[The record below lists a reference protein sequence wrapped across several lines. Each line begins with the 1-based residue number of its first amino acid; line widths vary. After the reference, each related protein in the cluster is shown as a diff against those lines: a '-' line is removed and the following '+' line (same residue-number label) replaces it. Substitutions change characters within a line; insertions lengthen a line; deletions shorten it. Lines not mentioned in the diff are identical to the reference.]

1 MANRKPNEEIWP
13 VVAGQVTDQNA
24 DTNKKVTADTGAT
37 PATQAA
43 EPKSDQA
50 PQDASQGAQAAS
62 TATETPNV
70 SNSTIQ
76 SEKEAQ
82 RSLGAAK
89 KTIDDASDVKV
100 LQGSVSDGNVTG
112 EVQARKDEANAKG
125 AQADAHWDAE
135 TFRNGDAY
143 KNMQTVGANDG
154 SFTREDAVKF
164 LKAFDDVR
172 AQRDLSPKEMQAYQ
186 YVVDFL
192 EGKFGNG
199 TTQQSPQEKQDVDT
213 TAAVEQKVEPS
224 VEPSVEGTSKPTPT
238 AQKQETTTEKAT
250 EKETE
255 KETTANVEPPKSED
269 NGKPKESEEG
279 KGRSVDTRVVD
290 AKGRT
295 AEQVIDEEGYER
307 DKNGNIVRP
316 KPVSFTPADNST
328 SQYDK
333 DLADLE
339 REYAKKVEEAT
350 RKKDEALQ
358 RIMDDTSTISDKTD
372 AIERMAAADE
382 VIKRY
387 SSPGYAKRMHATKIL
402 AMLSDALSAIGNVLT
417 ATHGGVAMKVDS
429 ASEKVRKE
437 ESANEAALQK
447 RIDYWTKRMES
458 ARSSEAKASNFLR
471 SRNMTSALE
480 AYKASTM
487 LAKDTFASGVGAL
500 NNRYRRSGDALK
512 AAKATVDAHNKRAYD
527 YDKQMREQKFKHK
540 EEVYKQKQQNSRTKQ
555 NNATK
560 KELQEMR
567 NKNKNKNDGF
577 SLFS

>member
-1 MANRKPNEEIWP
+1 MSNRRPNEEIWP
-13 VVAGQVTDQNA
+13 VVAGQVGDQNVDA
-24 DTNKKVTADTGAT
+24 NKKVTADAGTT
-37 PATQAA
+37 PATQAS
-43 EPKSDQA
+43 ETKSDQA
-50 PQDASQGAQAAS
+50 PQGAAHGAQAAA
-62 TATETPNV
+62 TATETPKV
-70 SNSTIQ
+70 SDSTIQ
-76 SEKEAQ
+76 AEKEAQ

-100 LQGSVSDGNVTG
+100 LQGSVSEGNVDG
-112 EVQARKDEANAKG
+112 EVQERKDEANAKG
-125 AQADAHWDAE
+125 AEADAHWDAE
-135 TFRNGDAY
+135 TMRNGDAY

-154 SFTREDAVKF
+154 SFTRDDAVQF
-164 LKAFDDVR
+164 LKKLDDVR
-172 AQRDLSPKEMQAYQ
+172 VQRDLSPDQGQAYQ
-186 YVVDFL
+186 YLLDFL
-192 EGKFGNG
+192 DGKFGNG
-199 TTQQSPQEKQDVDT
+199 TTRPSPQEKKDVD
-213 TAAVEQKVEPS
+213 TAAVERKAEPS
-224 VEPSVEGTSKPTPT
+224 VEETGNPTTT
-238 AQKQETTTEKAT
+238 AQPQETAT
-250 EKETE
+250 ETE
-255 KETTANVEPPKSED
+255 ATANVVRPKAED

-279 KGRSVDTRVVD
+279 KGRSVGTAVVD

-295 AEQVIDEEGYER
+295 AEQVIEEEGYER

-339 REYAKKVEEAT
+339 REYAKKVDEAT

-358 RIMDDTSTISDKTD
+358 RIMDDTSTISDRAD

-437 ESANEAALQK
+437 DRANEAALQK

-458 ARSSEAKASNFLR
+458 ARSSDAKASNFLR

-480 AYKASTM
+480 AYKASTR

-527 YDKQMREQKFKHK
+527 YEKQKREQKFRHN
-540 EEVYKQKQQNSRTKQ
+540 ETVYKQKQQNRRNDN

-560 KELQEMR
+560 KELKKMGN
-567 NKNKNKNDGF
+567 NKEGGF
-577 SLFS
+577 SLFSK

>member
-1 MANRKPNEEIWP
+1 MSNRRPNEEIWP
-13 VVAGQVTDQNA
+13 VVAGQVGDQNV
-24 DTNKKVTADTGAT
+24 DVNKKVTADAGTT
-37 PATQAA
+37 PATQAS
-43 EPKSDQA
+43 ETKSDQS
-50 PQDASQGAQAAS
+50 PQDAAQGAQAAA
-62 TATETPNV
+62 TATETPKV
-70 SNSTIQ
+70 SDSTIQ
-76 SEKEAQ
+76 AEKEAQ

-100 LQGSVSDGNVTG
+100 LQGSVSEGNLAG
-112 EVQARKDEANAKG
+112 EVQERKDEANAKG
-125 AQADAHWDAE
+125 ADADAHWDAE
-135 TFRNGDAY
+135 TMRNGDAY

-154 SFTREDAVKF
+154 SFTRDDAVQF
-164 LKAFDDVR
+164 VKAFGDVR
-172 AQRDLSPKEMQAYQ
+172 AKRGLLPNQKQAYQ
-186 YVVDFL
+186 YILDFL
-192 EGKFGNG
+192 DGKFGNG

-213 TAAVEQKVEPS
+213 AAVERKAEPS
-224 VEPSVEGTSKPTPT
+224 VEETGKPKPT
-238 AQKQETTTEKAT
+238 AQPQET
-250 EKETE
+250 ETE
-255 KETTANVEPPKSED
+255 TEATANVVRPKAED

-279 KGRSVDTRVVD
+279 KGRSVGTAVVD

-295 AEQVIDEEGYER
+295 AEQVIEEEGYER

-339 REYAKKVEEAT
+339 REYAKKVDEAT

-358 RIMDDTSTISDKTD
+358 RIMDDTSTISDKAD

-437 ESANEAALQK
+437 DRANEAALQK

-458 ARSSEAKASNFLR
+458 ARSSDAKASNFLR

-480 AYKASTM
+480 AYKASTR

-527 YDKQMREQKFKHK
+527 YEKQKREQKFRH
-540 EEVYKQKQQNSRTKQ
+540 EETVYREKQQNSRTKK

-560 KELQEMR
+560 IMLKKMGNE
-567 NKNKNKNDGF
+567 KKDGF
-577 SLFS
+577 SLFSK

>member
-1 MANRKPNEEIWP
+1 MASRKPKEEIEP
-13 VVAGQVTDQNA
+13 VVAWQVTDQNA
-24 DTNKKVTADTGAT
+24 DTDKKVTADTGVT
-37 PATQAA
+37 TATQAA

-50 PQDASQGAQAAS
+50 PQDAAQGAQAAA
-62 TATETPNV
+62 TATETPKV
-70 SNSTIQ
+70 SDSTIKA
-76 SEKEAQ
+76 ENEAQ
-82 RSLGAAK
+82 RSLGAAQ

-100 LQGSVSDGNVTG
+100 LQGSVSEGNVTG
-112 EVQARKDEANAKG
+112 EVQARKDEANEQG

-135 TFRNGDAY
+135 TLRNGGAY
-143 KNMQTVGANDG
+143 KNIQTVGANDR
-154 SFTREDAVKF
+154 SFTRDDAVKF

-172 AQRDLSPKEMQAYQ
+172 ADRGLLPNQKQAYQ
-186 YVVDFL
+186 YIVDRL
-192 EGKFGNG
+192 DGDLGNG
-199 TTQQSPQEKQDVDT
+199 TVQPSPQEKKDVE
-213 TAAVEQKVEPS
+213 TAAVEQKADPS
-224 VEPSVEGTSKPTPT
+224 VVETSKPTPT
-238 AQKQETTTEKAT
+238 AQPQETETETAD
-250 EKETE
+250 E
-255 KETTANVEPPKSED
+255 KETTANVERPKSED
-269 NGKPKESEEG
+269 NGKPKESKEG
-279 KGRSVDTRVVD
+279 KGSSVDTRVVD

-295 AEQVIDEEGYER
+295 AEQVIDEDGYER

-339 REYAKKVEEAT
+339 REYAKKVDEAT

-437 ESANEAALQK
+437 DRANEAALQK

-458 ARSSEAKASNFLR
+458 ARSSETKASNFLR
-471 SRNMTSALE
+471 SRNMTSAIE
-480 AYKASTM
+480 AYKASTR

-527 YDKQMREQKFKHK
+527 YEKQKREQNFRHN
-540 EEVYKQKQQNSRTKQ
+540 ETVYKEIQKNRRTKKKK
-555 NNATK
+555 ATK
-560 KELQEMR
+560 KKKVSNE
-567 NKNKNKNDGF
+567 KKGGI
-577 SLFS
+577 SLFNL

>member
-1 MANRKPNEEIWP
+1 MAKKKSNTEVEP
-13 VVAGQVTDQNA
+13 VAAWQVGDQNA
-24 DTNKKVTADTGAT
+24 DAGKIVTADTGLT

-43 EPKSDQA
+43 EPKAVQSK
-50 PQDASQGAQAAS
+50 QDAAQGAQAAS
-62 TATETPNV
+62 TATETPKV
-70 SNSTIQ
+70 SDSTIQ
-76 SEKEAQ
+76 AEKEAQ

-89 KTIDDASDVKV
+89 KTIDDASDVRV
-100 LQGSVSDGNVTG
+100 LPGSVSEGNVTG
-112 EVQARKDEANAKG
+112 EVQARKDEANENG
-125 AQADAHWDAE
+125 MEADARLDAE
-135 TFRNGDAY
+135 TFRNGSAY
-143 KNMQTVGANDG
+143 KNMQAVGANDR
-154 SFTREDAVKF
+154 SFTRDDAVKF
-164 LKAFDDVR
+164 LKAFDGVR
-172 AQRDLSPKEMQAYQ
+172 ADRGLSHKQKQAYQ

-192 EGKFGNG
+192 DGKFGNG
-199 TTQQSPQEKQDVDT
+199 TVQPSPQEEQGGG
-213 TAAVEQKVEPS
+213 TADVEQKVEPS
-224 VEPSVEGTSKPTPT
+224 VETSVEETSKPTTTTQP
-238 AQKQETTTEKAT
+238 QETATAKGTET
-250 EKETE
+250 
-255 KETTANVEPPKSED
+255 ETTANVEQPKAED
-269 NGKPKESEEG
+269 NRKPKESEEG
-279 KGRSVDTRVVD
+279 KGRSVGTGVVD

-295 AEQVIDEEGYER
+295 AEQVIEEEGYER

-328 SQYDK
+328 SQYDS
-333 DLADLE
+333 DLAELE

-350 RKKDEALQ
+350 MKKDEALQ
-358 RIMDDTSTISDKTD
+358 RIMDDTSTISDKAD

-437 ESANEAALQK
+437 DRANEAALQR

-458 ARSSEAKASNFLR
+458 ARSSDAKASNFLR

-480 AYKASTM
+480 AYKASTR

-527 YDKQMREQKFKHK
+527 YEKQKREHDFRHN
-540 EEVYKQKQQNSRTKQ
+540 ESVYKENQKNMRTKKK
-555 NNATK
+555 NATK
-560 KELQEMR
+560 KKKVSNE
-567 NKNKNKNDGF
+567 KKDGLG
-577 SLFS
+577 LF

>member
-13 VVAGQVTDQNA
+13 VVAGQVTDKNVDA
-24 DTNKKVTADTGAT
+24 NKKVTADTGAT

-76 SEKEAQ
+76 AEKEAQ
-82 RSLGAAK
+82 RSLGAAE

-143 KNMQTVGANDG
+143 KNMQTVGANDR
-154 SFTREDAVKF
+154 SFTREDALQF
-164 LKAFDDVR
+164 INDLDDVR
-172 AQRDLSPKEMQAYQ
+172 ADRGLLPNQIQAYQ
-186 YVVDFL
+186 YLLDFL
-192 EGKFGNG
+192 NGKFGNG
-199 TTQQSPQEKQDVDT
+199 TVQPSQQDEQDGGT
-213 TAAVEQKVEPS
+213 TAVEKKVEPS
-224 VEPSVEGTSKPTPT
+224 VVETVKPKQTDKP
-238 AQKQETTTEKAT
+238 QETAT
-250 EKETE
+250 ETATE
-255 KETTANVEPPKSED
+255 KETTANVELPKSED

-279 KGRSVDTRVVD
+279 KGRSVGTAVVD

-339 REYAKKVEEAT
+339 REYAKKVDEAT

-358 RIMDDTSTISDKTD
+358 RIMDDTSKISDKAD

-437 ESANEAALQK
+437 DRANEATLQK

-480 AYKASTM
+480 AYKASTR

-500 NNRYRRSGDALK
+500 NNKYRRSGDALK

-527 YDKQMREQKFKHK
+527 YEKRKQEQNFRHN
-540 EEVYKQKQQNSRTKQ
+540 ETVYKEKQQNKRTEQ

-560 KELQEMR
+560 KKIQEMR
-567 NKNKNKNDGF
+567 EKNKKEGSSIF
-577 SLFS
+577 SW

>member
-1 MANRKPNEEIWP
+1 MANRRPNEEIWP
-13 VVAGQVTDQNA
+13 VVAGQVGDQNVDA
-24 DTNKKVTADTGAT
+24 NKKVTADAGAT

-50 PQDASQGAQAAS
+50 PQDAAQGAQAAA
-62 TATETPNV
+62 TATETPKV
-70 SNSTIQ
+70 SDSTIQ
-76 SEKEAQ
+76 AEKEAQ

-100 LQGSVSDGNVTG
+100 LQGSVSEGNVAG
-112 EVQARKDEANAKG
+112 EVQERKDEANAKG
-125 AQADAHWDAE
+125 ADADAHWDAE
-135 TFRNGDAY
+135 TMRNGDAY
-143 KNMQTVGANDG
+143 KNMRTVGANDG
-154 SFTREDAVKF
+154 SFTREDAVQ
-164 LKAFDDVR
+164 LVKAFDDVR
-172 AQRDLSPKEMQAYQ
+172 SKRVLSTYQGQAYQ
-186 YVVDFL
+186 YLLDYL
-192 EGKFGNG
+192 GGKFGND
-199 TTQQSPQEKQDVDT
+199 TTQQSPQEKKDVD
-213 TAAVEQKVEPS
+213 TAAVERKAEPS
-224 VEPSVEGTSKPTPT
+224 VEETGKPKPT
-238 AQKQETTTEKAT
+238 AQPQGTAT
-250 EKETE
+250 ETE
-255 KETTANVEPPKSED
+255 ATANVERPKAED

-279 KGRSVDTRVVD
+279 KGRSVGTAVVD

-295 AEQVIDEEGYER
+295 AEQVIEEDGYER

-339 REYAKKVEEAT
+339 REYAKKVDEAT

-358 RIMDDTSTISDKTD
+358 RIMDDTSTISDKAD

-437 ESANEAALQK
+437 DRANEAALQK

-458 ARSSEAKASNFLR
+458 ARSSDAKASNFLR

-480 AYKASTM
+480 AYKASTR

-527 YDKQMREQKFKHK
+527 YEKQKREQKFRH
-540 EEVYKQKQQNSRTKQ
+540 EETVYREKQQNRRNDN

-560 KELQEMR
+560 KELKKMGN
-567 NKNKNKNDGF
+567 NKEGGF
-577 SLFS
+577 SLFSK

>member
-24 DTNKKVTADTGAT
+24 DTDKKVTADAGVT

-43 EPKSDQA
+43 EPKADQA
-50 PQDASQGAQAAS
+50 PQDAAQGAQAAA
-62 TATETPNV
+62 TATEMPKV
-70 SNSTIQ
+70 SDSTIQ
-76 SEKEAQ
+76 AEKEAQ

-89 KTIDDASDVKV
+89 KAIDDASDVKV
-100 LQGSVSDGNVTG
+100 LQGSVSDGNLAG
-112 EVQARKDEANAKG
+112 EVQARKDEANAQG

-154 SFTREDAVKF
+154 SFTREDAVHF
-164 LKAFDDVR
+164 LKALDDVR
-172 AQRDLSPKEMQAYQ
+172 ADRGLSLNQRQAYQ
-186 YVVDFL
+186 YVVDYL
-192 EGKFGNG
+192 DDNFGNG
-199 TTQQSPQEKQDVDT
+199 TVQPSQQDKQVGD
-213 TAAVEQKVEPS
+213 TAAVGQKAEPS
-224 VEPSVEGTSKPTPT
+224 VEETSKPKQT
-238 AQKQETTTEKAT
+238 AKPQETAT
-250 EKETE
+250 ETETE
-255 KETTANVEPPKSED
+255 KETTANVELPKSED

-279 KGRSVDTRVVD
+279 KGRSVGTGVVD

-339 REYAKKVEEAT
+339 REYAKKVDEAT

-358 RIMDDTSTISDKTD
+358 RIMDDTSTISDRAD

-437 ESANEAALQK
+437 DRANEAALQK

-458 ARSSEAKASNFLR
+458 ARSSDAKASNFLR

-480 AYKASTM
+480 AYKASTR

-527 YDKQMREQKFKHK
+527 YEKQMREHDFKHK
-540 EEVYKQKQQNSRTKQ
+540 ESVYKEKQQNRRTEQ

-560 KELQEMR
+560 RQLQEMR
-567 NKNKNKNDGF
+567 EKNKKEGF

>member
-1 MANRKPNEEIWP
+1 MSNRRPNEEIWP
-13 VVAGQVTDQNA
+13 VVAGQVGDQNV
-24 DTNKKVTADTGAT
+24 DVNKKAMADAGTT

-43 EPKSDQA
+43 EPKADQA
-50 PQDASQGAQAAS
+50 PQDAAQGAQAAA
-62 TATETPNV
+62 TATETPKV
-70 SNSTIQ
+70 SDSTIQ
-76 SEKEAQ
+76 AEKEAQ

-100 LQGSVSDGNVTG
+100 LQGSVSEGNLAG
-112 EVQARKDEANAKG
+112 EVQERKDDANANG
-125 AQADAHWDAE
+125 AKADAHWDAE
-135 TFRNGDAY
+135 TLRNGDAY

-154 SFTREDAVKF
+154 SFTRDDAVQ
-164 LKAFDDVR
+164 LVKAFDDVR
-172 AQRDLSPKEMQAYQ
+172 SKRVLSTDQGQAYQ
-186 YVVDFL
+186 YLLDYL
-192 EGKFGNG
+192 GGKFGNG
-199 TTQQSPQEKQDVDT
+199 TTQQSPQEKKDVD
-213 TAAVEQKVEPS
+213 TAAVERKAEPS
-224 VEPSVEGTSKPTPT
+224 VGETGKPTTT
-238 AQKQETTTEKAT
+238 AQPQET
-250 EKETE
+250 ETE
-255 KETTANVEPPKSED
+255 TEATANVVRPKAED

-279 KGRSVDTRVVD
+279 KGRSVGTAVVD

-295 AEQVIDEEGYER
+295 AEQVIEEEGYER

-339 REYAKKVEEAT
+339 REYAKKVDEAT

-358 RIMDDTSTISDKTD
+358 RIMDDTSTISDKAD

-437 ESANEAALQK
+437 DRANEAALQK

-458 ARSSEAKASNFLR
+458 ARSSDAKASNFLR

-480 AYKASTM
+480 AYKASTR

-527 YDKQMREQKFKHK
+527 YEKQKREQKFRH
-540 EEVYKQKQQNSRTKQ
+540 EETVYKEKQQNSRTNK

-560 KELQEMR
+560 IKLKKMGNNKEG
-567 NKNKNKNDGF
+567 GF
-577 SLFS
+577 SLFSK

>member
-1 MANRKPNEEIWP
+1 MANRRPNEEIWP
-13 VVAGQVTDQNA
+13 VVAGQVGDQNV
-24 DTNKKVTADTGAT
+24 DVNKKVTADAGAT

-50 PQDASQGAQAAS
+50 PQDAAQGAQAAA
-62 TATETPNV
+62 TATETPKV
-70 SNSTIQ
+70 SDSTIQ
-76 SEKEAQ
+76 AEKEAQ
-82 RSLGAAK
+82 RSLGAAE
-89 KTIDDASDVKV
+89 KTIEDASDVKV
-100 LQGSVSDGNVTG
+100 LQGSVSEGNVAG
-112 EVQARKDEANAKG
+112 EVQERKDEANAKG
-125 AQADAHWDAE
+125 EEADAHWDAE
-135 TFRNGDAY
+135 TMRNGDAY

-154 SFTREDAVKF
+154 SFTRDDAVQ
-164 LKAFDDVR
+164 LVKAFDDVR
-172 AQRDLSPKEMQAYQ
+172 SKRVLSTDQGQAYQ
-186 YVVDFL
+186 YLLDYL
-192 EGKFGNG
+192 GGKFGNG
-199 TTQQSPQEKQDVDT
+199 TTQQSPQEKKDVD
-213 TAAVEQKVEPS
+213 TAAVEQKAEPS
-224 VEPSVEGTSKPTPT
+224 VGETGKPKPT
-238 AQKQETTTEKAT
+238 AQPQET
-250 EKETE
+250 ETE
-255 KETTANVEPPKSED
+255 TEATANVVRPKAED

-279 KGRSVDTRVVD
+279 KGRSVGTAVVD

-295 AEQVIDEEGYER
+295 AEQVIEEEGYER

-339 REYAKKVEEAT
+339 REYAKKVDEAT

-358 RIMDDTSTISDKTD
+358 RIMDDTSTISDKAD

-437 ESANEAALQK
+437 DRANEAALQK

-458 ARSSEAKASNFLR
+458 ARSSDAKASNFLR

-480 AYKASTM
+480 AYKASTR

-527 YDKQMREQKFKHK
+527 YEKQKREQKFRHG
-540 EEVYKQKQQNSRTKQ
+540 ETVYREKQQNRRNDN

-560 KELQEMR
+560 KELKKMGN
-567 NKNKNKNDGF
+567 NKEGGF
-577 SLFS
+577 SLFSK

>member
-1 MANRKPNEEIWP
+1 MSNRRQNEEIWP
-13 VVAGQVTDQNA
+13 VVAGKVGDQNV
-24 DTNKKVTADTGAT
+24 DVNKKAMADAGAT

-43 EPKSDQA
+43 EPKADQA
-50 PQDASQGAQAAS
+50 PQDAAQGAQAAA
-62 TATETPNV
+62 TATETPKV
-70 SNSTIQ
+70 SDSTIQ
-76 SEKEAQ
+76 AEKEAQ

-100 LQGSVSDGNVTG
+100 LQGSVSEGNVAG
-112 EVQARKDEANAKG
+112 EVQERKDEANAKG
-125 AQADAHWDAE
+125 ADADAHWDAE
-135 TFRNGDAY
+135 TLRNGDAY

-154 SFTREDAVKF
+154 SFTRDDAVQ
-164 LKAFDDVR
+164 LVKAFGDVR
-172 AQRDLSPKEMQAYQ
+172 AKRDLSSDQGQAYQ
-186 YVVDFL
+186 YLLDYL
-192 EGKFGNG
+192 GGKFDND
-199 TTQQSPQEKQDVDT
+199 TTRQSPQEKQDVDT
-213 TAAVEQKVEPS
+213 AAVEQKAEPS
-224 VEPSVEGTSKPTPT
+224 VGETGKPKPT
-238 AQKQETTTEKAT
+238 AQPQETAT
-250 EKETE
+250 ETE
-255 KETTANVEPPKSED
+255 ATANVVRPKAED

-279 KGRSVDTRVVD
+279 KGRSVGTAVVD

-295 AEQVIDEEGYER
+295 AEQVIEEEGYER

-339 REYAKKVEEAT
+339 REYAKKVDEAT

-358 RIMDDTSTISDKTD
+358 RIMDDTSTISDKAD

-437 ESANEAALQK
+437 DRANEAALQK

-458 ARSSEAKASNFLR
+458 ARSSDAKASNFLR

-480 AYKASTM
+480 AYKASTR

-500 NNRYRRSGDALK
+500 NNRYRRSGDAFK

-527 YDKQMREQKFKHK
+527 YEKQKLEHDFKHR
-540 EEVYKQKQQNSRTKQ
+540 ETVYKEKQQNRRNDN

-560 KELQEMR
+560 KQIKKMGNSNNGKGLS
-567 NKNKNKNDGF
+567 
-577 SLFS
+577 SLFSK

>member
-24 DTNKKVTADTGAT
+24 DTDKKVAADAGVT
-37 PATQAA
+37 PAPQAA

-50 PQDASQGAQAAS
+50 PQDAAQGAQAAA
-62 TATETPNV
+62 TATETPKV

-76 SEKEAQ
+76 AENEAQ
-82 RSLGAAK
+82 RSLGAAEN
-89 KTIDDASDVKV
+89 TIDDASDVKV
-100 LQGSVSDGNVTG
+100 LPGSVSEGNVTG

-125 AQADAHWDAE
+125 EEADARWDAE
-135 TFRNGDAY
+135 TLRNGDVY
-143 KNMQTVGANDG
+143 KNMRAVGANDG
-154 SFTREDAVKF
+154 SFTMDDAVKF
-164 LKAFDDVR
+164 LNDLEEVR
-172 AQRDLSPKEMQAYQ
+172 ADRGLLPNQRQAYQ
-186 YVVDFL
+186 YVVDFMD
-192 EGKFGNG
+192 GKFGNG
-199 TTQQSPQEKQDVDT
+199 TTQTSQQEEQDGGT
-213 TAAVEQKVEPS
+213 AAAVEQKVEPS
-224 VEPSVEGTSKPTPT
+224 VVETIKPKPT
-238 AQKQETTTEKAT
+238 AQPQETETEKAT
-250 EKETE
+250 EKS
-255 KETTANVEPPKSED
+255 TTANVEPPKAED
-269 NGKPKESEEG
+269 KVKPKESEDV

-328 SQYDK
+328 SQYDS

-437 ESANEAALQK
+437 DRANEAALQK

-458 ARSSEAKASNFLR
+458 ARSSDAKASNFLR

-480 AYKASTM
+480 AYKASTR

-527 YDKQMREQKFKHK
+527 YEKRKQEQNFRHN
-540 EEVYKQKQQNSRTKQ
+540 ETVYKENQKNMRTKKK
-555 NNATK
+555 NATK
-560 KELQEMR
+560 K
-567 NKNKNKNDGF
+567 KKKKDGLG
-577 SLFS
+577 LFS

>member
-1 MANRKPNEEIWP
+1 MANRRPNEEIWP
-13 VVAGQVTDQNA
+13 VVAGQVGDQNIDA
-24 DTNKKVTADTGAT
+24 NKKVTADAGAT

-43 EPKSDQA
+43 ETKSDQA
-50 PQDASQGAQAAS
+50 PQDAAQGAQEAA
-62 TATETPNV
+62 TATETPKV
-70 SNSTIQ
+70 SDSTIQ
-76 SEKEAQ
+76 AEKEAQ

-100 LQGSVSDGNVTG
+100 LQGSVSAGNVAG
-112 EVQARKDEANAKG
+112 EVQERKDEANAKG
-125 AQADAHWDAE
+125 ADADAHWDAE
-135 TFRNGDAY
+135 TLRNGDAY
-143 KNMQTVGANDG
+143 KNMQTVGTNDG
-154 SFTREDAVKF
+154 SFTRDDAVQF
-164 LKAFDDVR
+164 LKKLDDVR
-172 AQRDLSPKEMQAYQ
+172 VQRDLSPDQGQAYQ
-186 YVVDFL
+186 YLLDFL
-192 EGKFGNG
+192 DGKFGNG
-199 TTQQSPQEKQDVDT
+199 TTRPSPQEKKDVDT
-213 TAAVEQKVEPS
+213 DAVEQKAEPS
-224 VEPSVEGTSKPTPT
+224 VGETGKPKPTAKP
-238 AQKQETTTEKAT
+238 QET
-250 EKETE
+250 ETE
-255 KETTANVEPPKSED
+255 TEATANVVRPKAED

-279 KGRSVDTRVVD
+279 KGRSVGTAVVD

-295 AEQVIDEEGYER
+295 AEQVIEEEGYER

-339 REYAKKVEEAT
+339 REYAKKVDEAT

-358 RIMDDTSTISDKTD
+358 RIMDDTSTISDKAD

-387 SSPGYAKRMHATKIL
+387 SSPGYAKCMHATKIL

-437 ESANEAALQK
+437 DRANEAALQK

-458 ARSSEAKASNFLR
+458 ARSSDAKASNFLR

-480 AYKASTM
+480 AYKASTR
-487 LAKDTFASGVGAL
+487 LAKDAFASGVGAL

-527 YDKQMREQKFKHK
+527 YEKQKREHDFKHR
-540 EEVYKQKQQNSRTKQ
+540 ETVYREKQQNRRNDN

-560 KELQEMR
+560 KELKKMG
-567 NKNKNKNDGF
+567 KNKEGGF
-577 SLFS
+577 SLFSK

>member
-13 VVAGQVTDQNA
+13 VVAGQVTDHIVDA
-24 DTNKKVTADTGAT
+24 DKKVTADAGAT
-37 PATQAA
+37 PATQAS

-50 PQDASQGAQAAS
+50 PQDAAQGAQAAA
-62 TATETPNV
+62 TTTETPKV
-70 SNSTIQ
+70 SNSTIEA
-76 SEKEAQ
+76 EKEAQ
-82 RSLGAAK
+82 RSLGAAEK
-89 KTIDDASDVKV
+89 AIDDASEVKV
-100 LQGSVSDGNVTG
+100 LQGSVSEGNVTG

-125 AQADAHWDAE
+125 EEADAHWDAE
-135 TFRNGDAY
+135 TMRNGDAY
-143 KNMQTVGANDG
+143 KNMQAVGANDR
-154 SFTREDAVKF
+154 SFTRDDAVKF

-172 AQRDLSPKEMQAYQ
+172 ADRGLSQNQRQAYQ

-192 EGKFGNG
+192 DSKFGDGN
-199 TTQQSPQEKQDVDT
+199 TQPTQQEEQDGDT
-213 TAAVEQKVEPS
+213 ASVEQKAEPS
-224 VEPSVEGTSKPTPT
+224 VGETSKPTKT
-238 AQKQETTTEKAT
+238 AQPQETAT
-250 EKETE
+250 ETETE
-255 KETTANVEPPKSED
+255 KETTANVELPKSED
-269 NGKPKESEEG
+269 NGKPKESEDG
-279 KGRSVDTRVVD
+279 KGRSVGTAVVD

-295 AEQVIDEEGYER
+295 AEQVIEEEGYER

-339 REYAKKVEEAT
+339 REYAKKVDEAT

-358 RIMDDTSTISDKTD
+358 RIMDDTSTISDKAD

-417 ATHGGVAMKVDS
+417 ATHGGVAIKADS

-437 ESANEAALQK
+437 DRANEAALQK

-458 ARSSEAKASNFLR
+458 ARSSDAKASNFLR

-480 AYKASTM
+480 AYKASTR

-527 YDKQMREQKFKHK
+527 YEKRKQEQNFRHN
-540 EEVYKQKQQNSRTKQ
+540 ETVYKEKQQNRRTEQ

-560 KELQEMR
+560 KKIQEMR
-567 NKNKNKNDGF
+567 DKNKKEVS
-577 SLFS
+577 SLFSW

>member
-1 MANRKPNEEIWP
+1 MSNRRPNEEIEP
-13 VVAGQVTDQNA
+13 VVAGQVGDQNV
-24 DTNKKVTADTGAT
+24 DVNKKVTADAGAT

-50 PQDASQGAQAAS
+50 PQDAAQGAQAAA
-62 TATETPNV
+62 TATETPKV
-70 SNSTIQ
+70 SDSTIQ
-76 SEKEAQ
+76 AEKEAQ
-82 RSLGAAK
+82 RSLGAAE

-100 LQGSVSDGNVTG
+100 LQGSVSEGNVDG
-112 EVQARKDEANAKG
+112 EVQERKDEANAKG
-125 AQADAHWDAE
+125 ADADAQWDAE
-135 TFRNGDAY
+135 TLRNGDAY

-154 SFTREDAVKF
+154 SFTRDDAVQ
-164 LKAFDDVR
+164 LVKAFDDVR
-172 AQRDLSPKEMQAYQ
+172 SKRVLSTDQGQAYQ
-186 YVVDFL
+186 YLLDYL
-192 EGKFGNG
+192 DGKFGNG
-199 TTQQSPQEKQDVDT
+199 TTQQSPQEKKDVD
-213 TAAVEQKVEPS
+213 TAAVERKAEPS
-224 VEPSVEGTSKPTPT
+224 VGETGKPKPT
-238 AQKQETTTEKAT
+238 AQPQETQTETETTENVVRPKA
-250 EKETE
+250 
-255 KETTANVEPPKSED
+255 ED

-279 KGRSVDTRVVD
+279 KGRSVGTAVVD

-295 AEQVIDEEGYER
+295 AEQVIEEEGYER

-339 REYAKKVEEAT
+339 REYAKKVDEAT

-358 RIMDDTSTISDKTD
+358 RIMDDTSTISDKAD

-437 ESANEAALQK
+437 DRANEAALQK

-458 ARSSEAKASNFLR
+458 ARSSDAKASNFLR

-480 AYKASTM
+480 AYKASTR

-527 YDKQMREQKFKHK
+527 YEKQKREQKFRH
-540 EEVYKQKQQNSRTKQ
+540 EETVYKQKQQNRRNDN

-560 KELQEMR
+560 KELKKMGN
-567 NKNKNKNDGF
+567 NKEGGF
-577 SLFS
+577 SLFSK

>member
-1 MANRKPNEEIWP
+1 MANRRPNEEIWP
-13 VVAGQVTDQNA
+13 VVAWQVGDQNV
-24 DTNKKVTADTGAT
+24 DTDKKVMADAGTT

-43 EPKSDQA
+43 EPKADQA
-50 PQDASQGAQAAS
+50 PQDAAQGAQAAA
-62 TATETPNV
+62 TATETPKV
-70 SNSTIQ
+70 SDSTIQ
-76 SEKEAQ
+76 AEKEAQ

-100 LQGSVSDGNVTG
+100 LQGSFSEGNVAG
-112 EVQARKDEANAKG
+112 EVQERKDEANAKG
-125 AQADAHWDAE
+125 EEADAHWDAE
-135 TFRNGDAY
+135 TLRNGDAY

-154 SFTREDAVKF
+154 SFTRDDAVQ
-164 LKAFDDVR
+164 LVKAFDDVR
-172 AQRDLSPKEMQAYQ
+172 AKRVLSPNQRQAYQ
-186 YVVDFL
+186 YNLDFL
-192 EGKFGNG
+192 DGKFGNG
-199 TTQQSPQEKQDVDT
+199 TTRPSPQEKKDVD
-213 TAAVEQKVEPS
+213 TAAVERKAEPS
-224 VEPSVEGTSKPTPT
+224 VGETGKPKPT
-238 AQKQETTTEKAT
+238 AQPQETAT
-250 EKETE
+250 ETE
-255 KETTANVEPPKSED
+255 ATANVVRPKAED

-279 KGRSVDTRVVD
+279 KGRSVGTAVVD

-295 AEQVIDEEGYER
+295 AEQVIEEEGYER

-358 RIMDDTSTISDKTD
+358 RIMDDTSTISDKAD

-402 AMLSDALSAIGNVLT
+402 AMISDALSAIGNVLT

-437 ESANEAALQK
+437 DRANEAALQK

-458 ARSSEAKASNFLR
+458 ARSSDAKASNFLR

-480 AYKASTM
+480 AYKASTR

-527 YDKQMREQKFKHK
+527 YEKQKREQKFRHN
-540 EEVYKQKQQNSRTKQ
+540 ETVYREKQQNSRTNK

-560 KELQEMR
+560 IKLKKMGNE
-567 NKNKNKNDGF
+567 KKDGF
-577 SLFS
+577 SLFSK

>member
-1 MANRKPNEEIWP
+1 MASRKPNEEIEP
-13 VVAGQVTDQNA
+13 VVAGQVTDQNV
-24 DTNKKVTADTGAT
+24 DVNKKVTADTDVA
-37 PATQAA
+37 PVTQSA
-43 EPKSDQA
+43 EPKAVQA
-50 PQDASQGAQAAS
+50 QQDAAQGAQAAA
-62 TATETPNV
+62 TATETPKV
-70 SNSTIQ
+70 SDSTLKA
-76 SEKEAQ
+76 ENEAQ
-82 RSLGAAK
+82 RSLGAAE
-89 KTIDDASDVKV
+89 KTIDDARDVKV
-100 LQGSVSDGNVTG
+100 LQGSVSEGNVAG
-112 EVQARKDEANAKG
+112 AVQARQDEANDKG
-125 AQADAHWDAE
+125 AEADAHWDAE
-135 TFRNGDAY
+135 TLRNGGAY

-154 SFTREDAVKF
+154 SFTRDDAVKVV
-164 LKAFDDVR
+164 KALDDVR
-172 AQRDLSPKEMQAYQ
+172 AQRGLSPNQRQAYQ
-186 YVVDFL
+186 YALDYL
-192 EGKFGNG
+192 DGKFGNE
-199 TTQQSPQEKQDVDT
+199 TVQPSAQEEKGGESG
-213 TAAVEQKVEPS
+213 AVEQKVEPS
-224 VEPSVEGTSKPTPT
+224 VEETGKPKPT
-238 AQKQETTTEKAT
+238 AQPQETETA
-250 EKETE
+250 KETE
-255 KETTANVEPPKSED
+255 TEATANVEQPKAEDKGKSE
-269 NGKPKESEEG
+269 ESEEG
-279 KGRSVDTRVVD
+279 KGRSVDTSVVD

-307 DKNGNIVRP
+307 DKNGNKVRP

-350 RKKDEALQ
+350 RKKDEALE
-358 RIMDDTSTISDKTD
+358 RIMDDTSTISDKAD

-437 ESANEAALQK
+437 ERANEAALQK

-458 ARSSEAKASNFLR
+458 ARSSDAKASNFLR

-480 AYKASTM
+480 AYKASTR
-487 LAKDTFASGVGAL
+487 LAKDTFTSGVGAL

-527 YDKQMREQKFKHK
+527 YEKQKREQNFKHR
-540 EEVYKQKQQNSRTKQ
+540 ENVYKEKQQNRRTDK

-560 KELQEMR
+560 IKTQKMR
-567 NKNKNKNDGF
+567 NEKKGDFN
-577 SLFS
+577 LFS

>member
-1 MANRKPNEEIWP
+1 MANRRPNEEIWP
-13 VVAGQVTDQNA
+13 VVAGQVGDQNVDA
-24 DTNKKVTADTGAT
+24 NKKVTADAGAT
-37 PATQAA
+37 PATQEA
-43 EPKSDQA
+43 ETKSDQA
-50 PQDASQGAQAAS
+50 PQDAAQGAQAAA
-62 TATETPNV
+62 TATETPKV
-70 SNSTIQ
+70 SDSTIQ
-76 SEKEAQ
+76 AEKEAQ

-100 LQGSVSDGNVTG
+100 LQGSVSEGNVAG
-112 EVQARKDEANAKG
+112 EVQERKDEANAKG
-125 AQADAHWDAE
+125 ADADAHWDAE
-135 TFRNGDAY
+135 TLRNGDAY

-154 SFTREDAVKF
+154 SFTREDAIQF
-164 LKAFDDVR
+164 LKELDDVR
-172 AQRDLSPKEMQAYQ
+172 VQRDLSPNQRQAYQ
-186 YVVDFL
+186 YVLDYL
-192 EGKFGNG
+192 DGKFGND

-213 TAAVEQKVEPS
+213 AAVERKAEPS
-224 VEPSVEGTSKPTPT
+224 VEETGKPKPT
-238 AQKQETTTEKAT
+238 AQPQET
-250 EKETE
+250 ETE
-255 KETTANVEPPKSED
+255 TEATANVERPKAED

-279 KGRSVDTRVVD
+279 KGRSFGTAVVD

-295 AEQVIDEEGYER
+295 AEQVIEEEGYER
-307 DKNGNIVRP
+307 DKKGNIVRP

-339 REYAKKVEEAT
+339 REYAKKVDEAT

-358 RIMDDTSTISDKTD
+358 RIMDDTSTISDKAD

-417 ATHGGVAMKVDS
+417 ATYGGVAMKVDS

-437 ESANEAALQK
+437 DRANEAALQK

-458 ARSSEAKASNFLR
+458 ARSSDAKASNFLR
-471 SRNMTSALE
+471 SRNMTSVLE
-480 AYKASTM
+480 AYKASTR

-527 YDKQMREQKFKHK
+527 YEKQKREQKFRHN
-540 EEVYKQKQQNSRTKQ
+540 ETVYREKQQNSRTNK

-560 KELQEMR
+560 IKLKKMGNNKEG
-567 NKNKNKNDGF
+567 GF
-577 SLFS
+577 SLFSK

>member
-1 MANRKPNEEIWP
+1 MANRRPNEEIWP
-13 VVAGQVTDQNA
+13 VVAGQVGDQNA
-24 DTNKKVTADTGAT
+24 DVNKKVTADAGAT
-37 PATQAA
+37 PSTQAA

-50 PQDASQGAQAAS
+50 PQDAAQGAQAAA
-62 TATETPNV
+62 TATETPKV
-70 SNSTIQ
+70 SDSTIQ
-76 SEKEAQ
+76 AEKEAQ

-100 LQGSVSDGNVTG
+100 LQGSVSEGNVDG
-112 EVQARKDEANAKG
+112 EVQERKDEANAKG
-125 AQADAHWDAE
+125 EQADAHWDAE
-135 TFRNGDAY
+135 TMRNGDAY
-143 KNMQTVGANDG
+143 KNMRTVGANDG
-154 SFTREDAVKF
+154 SFTREDAVQF
-164 LKAFDDVR
+164 LKELDDVR
-172 AQRDLSPKEMQAYQ
+172 SKRVLSTDQGQAYQ
-186 YVVDFL
+186 YLLDYL
-192 EGKFGNG
+192 DGKFVNG
-199 TTQQSPQEKQDVDT
+199 TTRPSPQEKKDVD
-213 TAAVEQKVEPS
+213 TAAVERKAEPS
-224 VEPSVEGTSKPTPT
+224 VEETGKPTTT
-238 AQKQETTTEKAT
+238 AQPQGTAT
-250 EKETE
+250 ETE
-255 KETTANVEPPKSED
+255 ATANVERPKADD

-279 KGRSVDTRVVD
+279 KGRSVGTAVVD

-295 AEQVIDEEGYER
+295 AEQVIEEEGYER

-339 REYAKKVEEAT
+339 REYAKKVDEAT

-358 RIMDDTSTISDKTD
+358 RIMDDTSTISDKAD

-417 ATHGGVAMKVDS
+417 AAHGGVAMKVDS

-437 ESANEAALQK
+437 DRANEAALQK

-458 ARSSEAKASNFLR
+458 ARSSDAKASNFLR

-480 AYKASTM
+480 AYKASTR

-527 YDKQMREQKFKHK
+527 YEKQKREQKFRH
-540 EEVYKQKQQNSRTKQ
+540 EETVYREKQQNRRNDN

-560 KELQEMR
+560 KELKKMGN
-567 NKNKNKNDGF
+567 NKEGVF
-577 SLFS
+577 SLFSK

>member
-1 MANRKPNEEIWP
+1 MAKKKSNTEVEP
-13 VVAGQVTDQNA
+13 VFAWQVTDQNA
-24 DTNKKVTADTGAT
+24 DVGKTVTADAGVTQ
-37 PATQAA
+37 ATQAA
-43 EPKSDQA
+43 EPKADKAQ
-50 PQDASQGAQAAS
+50 QDASQGAQAVA
-62 TATETPNV
+62 TATETPKV

-76 SEKEAQ
+76 AENEAQ

-100 LQGSVSDGNVTG
+100 LQGSVSEGNVDG
-112 EVQARKDEANAKG
+112 EVQARKDEANAMG
-125 AQADAHWDAE
+125 AEADARLDAE
-135 TFRNGDAY
+135 TFRNGSAY
-143 KNMQTVGANDG
+143 KNMQAVGANDR
-154 SFTREDAVKF
+154 SFTSEDAVHF

-172 AQRDLSPKEMQAYQ
+172 ADRGLSPKQKQAYQ

-192 EGKFGNG
+192 DGKFGDG
-199 TTQQSPQEKQDVDT
+199 TVQPSPQEERDGD
-213 TAAVEQKVEPS
+213 TAAVEQKAEPS
-224 VEPSVEGTSKPTPT
+224 VEPSVEETVKPKPT
-238 AQKQETTTEKAT
+238 AQPQETETEKA
-250 EKETE
+250 
-255 KETTANVEPPKSED
+255 TTANVERPKAKD

-358 RIMDDTSTISDKTD
+358 RIMDDTSTISDKAD

-382 VIKRY
+382 VIRRY

-437 ESANEAALQK
+437 DRANEAALQK

-458 ARSSEAKASNFLR
+458 ARSSDAKASNFLR

-480 AYKASTM
+480 AYKASTR

-527 YDKQMREQKFKHK
+527 YEKQMQEQRFRHN
-540 EEVYKQKQQNSRTKQ
+540 ETVYKENQKNMRTKKK
-555 NNATK
+555 NATTK
-560 KELQEMR
+560 KKVSNE
-567 NKNKNKNDGF
+567 KKDGLG
-577 SLFS
+577 LFSK

>member
-1 MANRKPNEEIWP
+1 MAKKKSNTEVEP
-13 VVAGQVTDQNA
+13 VVAWQLTDQNA
-24 DTNKKVTADTGAT
+24 DAGKMVTADAGMV

-50 PQDASQGAQAAS
+50 QQDTTQGAQAAA
-62 TATETPNV
+62 TATETPKV

-76 SEKEAQ
+76 AEKEAQ
-82 RSLGAAK
+82 MSLGAAQ

-100 LQGSVSDGNVTG
+100 LKGSVSEGNVAG
-112 EVQARKDEANAKG
+112 EVQVRKDEANEKG
-125 AQADAHWDAE
+125 ADADARLDAE
-135 TFRNGDAY
+135 TFRNGSAY
-143 KNMQTVGANDG
+143 KNMQAVGANDR
-154 SFTREDAVKF
+154 SFTRDDAVHF

-172 AQRDLSPKEMQAYQ
+172 AKRGLLHKQKQAYQ
-186 YVVDFL
+186 YILDRL
-192 EGKFGNG
+192 DGDLGND
-199 TTQQSPQEKQDVDT
+199 TVQPSPQEEQGGD
-213 TAAVEQKVEPS
+213 TAAVEQKAEPS
-224 VEPSVEGTSKPTPT
+224 VEEISKPNPT
-238 AQKQETTTEKAT
+238 AKPQETAT

-255 KETTANVEPPKSED
+255 KETTANVEQPKAED

-295 AEQVIDEEGYER
+295 AEQVIEEEGYER

-333 DLADLE
+333 DLAELE

-358 RIMDDTSTISDKTD
+358 RIMDDTSTISDKAD

-387 SSPGYAKRMHATKIL
+387 SSPGYAKRVHATKIL

-417 ATHGGVAMKVDS
+417 ATHGGLAMKVDS
-429 ASEKVRKE
+429 ASDKVRKE
-437 ESANEAALQK
+437 ERANEAALQK

-458 ARSSEAKASNFLR
+458 ARSSDAKASNFLR

-480 AYKASTM
+480 AYKASTR

-527 YDKQMREQKFKHK
+527 YEKQKREQKFRHN
-540 EEVYKQKQQNSRTKQ
+540 ETVYNQNQQNMRTKK
-555 NNATK
+555 NNATRIK
-560 KELQEMR
+560 IQEMR
-567 NKNKNKNDGF
+567 DKNKKDLSSIF
-577 SLFS
+577 S

>member
-1 MANRKPNEEIWP
+1 MASRKPKEGIWP
-13 VVAGQVTDQNA
+13 VVAGQVTDHIVDA
-24 DTNKKVTADTGAT
+24 NKKVTADAGVT
-37 PATQAA
+37 PATQVA

-50 PQDASQGAQAAS
+50 PQDAAQVAQAAA
-62 TATETPNV
+62 TATETPKV
-70 SNSTIQ
+70 SDSTIKA
-76 SEKEAQ
+76 EKEAQ
-82 RSLGAAK
+82 RSLSAAK
-89 KTIDDASDVKV
+89 KTIEDASDVKV
-100 LQGSVSDGNVTG
+100 LQGSVSEGNVTG
-112 EVQARKDEANAKG
+112 EVQARKDEANANG
-125 AQADAHWDAE
+125 EQADAHWDAE
-135 TFRNGDAY
+135 TLRNGDAY

-154 SFTREDAVKF
+154 SFTSDDAVKF
-164 LKAFDDVR
+164 LKAFDGVR
-172 AQRDLSPKEMQAYQ
+172 AKRGLLPNQKQAYQ
-186 YVVDFL
+186 YIVDYL
-192 EGKFGNG
+192 DSKFDNG
-199 TTQQSPQEKQDVDT
+199 TTQQSPQEKKDVG
-213 TAAVEQKVEPS
+213 TAAVEQKAEPS
-224 VEPSVEGTSKPTPT
+224 VVETSKPTPT
-238 AQKQETTTEKAT
+238 AQPQETATEKAT

-255 KETTANVEPPKSED
+255 KETTANVERPKSED

-279 KGRSVDTRVVD
+279 KGRSVGTGVVD

-295 AEQVIDEEGYER
+295 AEQVIEEEGYER

-339 REYAKKVEEAT
+339 REYAKKVDEAT
-350 RKKDEALQ
+350 MKKDEALQ
-358 RIMDDTSTISDKTD
+358 RIMDDTSTISDKAD

-417 ATHGGVAMKVDS
+417 ATHGGVAMKADS

-437 ESANEAALQK
+437 DRANEAALQK

-458 ARSSEAKASNFLR
+458 ARSSDAKASNFLR

-480 AYKASTM
+480 AYKASTR
-487 LAKDTFASGVGAL
+487 LAKDTFSSGVGAL

-527 YDKQMREQKFKHK
+527 YEKQKLEHDFKHE
-540 EEVYKQKQQNSRTKQ
+540 EEVYKQKQQNRRTEQ

-560 KELQEMR
+560 KKIQEMR
-567 NKNKNKNDGF
+567 SKNKKDLS
-577 SLFS
+577 SLFSK

>member
-1 MANRKPNEEIWP
+1 MSNRRPNEEIWP
-13 VVAGQVTDQNA
+13 VVAGQVGDQNV
-24 DTNKKVTADTGAT
+24 DVNKKVTADAGAT

-50 PQDASQGAQAAS
+50 PQDAAQGAQAAA
-62 TATETPNV
+62 TATETPKV
-70 SNSTIQ
+70 SDSTIQ
-76 SEKEAQ
+76 AEKEAQ

-100 LQGSVSDGNVTG
+100 LQGSVSEGNVDG
-112 EVQARKDEANAKG
+112 EVQERKDEANAKG
-125 AQADAHWDAE
+125 ADADAHWDAE
-135 TFRNGDAY
+135 TMRNGDAY

-154 SFTREDAVKF
+154 SFTRDDAVQ
-164 LKAFDDVR
+164 LVKAFDDVR
-172 AQRDLSPKEMQAYQ
+172 SKRVLSTDQGQAYQ
-186 YVVDFL
+186 YLLDYL
-192 EGKFGNG
+192 DGKFGNG
-199 TTQQSPQEKQDVDT
+199 TTRPSPQEKKDVD
-213 TAAVEQKVEPS
+213 TAAVERKSEPS
-224 VEPSVEGTSKPTPT
+224 VGETGKPTTT
-238 AQKQETTTEKAT
+238 AQPQETAT
-250 EKETE
+250 ETE
-255 KETTANVEPPKSED
+255 ATANVVRPKAED

-279 KGRSVDTRVVD
+279 KGRSVGTAVVD

-295 AEQVIDEEGYER
+295 AEQVIEEEGYER

-339 REYAKKVEEAT
+339 REYAKKVDEAT

-358 RIMDDTSTISDKTD
+358 RIMDDTSTISDKAD

-437 ESANEAALQK
+437 DRANEAALQK

-458 ARSSEAKASNFLR
+458 ARSSDAKASNFLR

-480 AYKASTM
+480 AYKASTR

-527 YDKQMREQKFKHK
+527 YEKQKREQKFRHN
-540 EEVYKQKQQNSRTKQ
+540 ETVYREKQQNSRTNK

-560 KELQEMR
+560 IKLKKMGNE
-567 NKNKNKNDGF
+567 KKDGF
-577 SLFS
+577 SLFSK